1 MKELSLLTWLTQL
14 GLSVAMPLA
23 GFIFLALWLR
33 SRFELG
39 VWVVIV
45 GILLG
50 LISAWNGLCTS
61 LKLLNR
67 MTRPKKDEEET
78 PVSFNDHD

>member
-23 GFIFLALWLR
+23 GFVFLALWLR
-33 SRFELG
+33 SQFG
-39 VWVVIV
+39 WGDWVIWV
-45 GILLG
+45 GALLG
-50 LISAWNGLCTS
+50 LLSAWNGLCTT
-61 LKLLNR
+61 LKLLNQ
-67 MTRPKKDEEET
+67 MTRKNKEEKEP